1 MFADSLVTLFEPG
14 ALGDVRASP
23 ELECR
28 FWSRPDGQIC
38 VQHFRPTES
47 VSYRP
52 HTHSEYNIVICL
64 SGAVSKTQMGT
75 THVIEPADAMM
86 GNFGVEH
93 ASGYLTD
100 ARGCEAVCLTVDRR
114 ILAGLLED
122 ARLPLPS
129 GRRSPVFL
137 GKLNSRVLYSCAL
150 DMTQELEHRELG
162 HAIVVE
168 GLAMR
173 MLVEALR
180 AWPRAGVEQC
190 EVDWTPRLPRRDF
203 VRAYEFM
210 RWCRKDAFRL
220 QHLCRFL
227 GTSEERFTRLFRAAT
242 HASPASFYNRMLLER
257 GRDLLQDR
265 HLSVKEVSYLLGFK
279 TSSHFVV
286 AFRRQFGT
294 TPLEYRHVCEQ
305 SGASVSDTTQDI
317 AIFKKP

>member
-1 MFADSLVTLFEPG
+1 
-14 ALGDVRASP
+14 
-23 ELECR
+23 
-28 FWSRPDGQIC
+28 
-38 VQHFRPTES
+38 
-47 VSYRP
+47 
-52 HTHSEYNIVICL
+52 
-64 SGAVSKTQMGT
+64 
-75 THVIEPADAMM
+75 M

-93 ASGYLTD
+93 ASGYLAD

-114 ILAGLLED
+114 VLAGLLED

-129 GRRSPVFL
+129 GRRSAVFL
-137 GKLNSRVLYSCAL
+137 GNLHSRVLYSCAL
-150 DMTQELEHRELG
+150 DMTQELQHREACHG
-162 HAIVVE
+162 IVLE

-180 AWPRAGVEQC
+180 AWPRAHIEQC
-190 EVDWTPRLPRRDF
+190 EVDWARRLPRRDF

-227 GTSEERFTRLFRAAT
+227 GTSEERFTRLFRATT
-242 HASPASFYNRMLLER
+242 HTSPASFYNQMLLER

-279 TSSHFVV
+279 TGSHFAV
-286 AFRRQFGT
+286 AFRRQFGA
-294 TPLEYRHVCEQ
+294 TPHEYRHICEQ
-305 SGASVSDTTQDI
+305 AGAYVSDTTPDG